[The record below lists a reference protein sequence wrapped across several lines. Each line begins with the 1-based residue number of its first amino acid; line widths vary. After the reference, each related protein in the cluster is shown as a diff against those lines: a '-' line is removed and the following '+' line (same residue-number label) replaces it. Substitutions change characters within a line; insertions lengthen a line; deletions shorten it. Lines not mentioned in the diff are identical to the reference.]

1 METTT
6 TDALRAVPLFATLD
20 DEALGHAA
28 AIATEIEFPRGAVLM
43 ERGLP
48 GAGLFV
54 ILEGAAT
61 VELRHR
67 SVEIGP
73 GNTVGEL
80 SLLTDNPVRVARVR
94 AASDLRALAI
104 AAAEFRDLLDQQP
117 RIALPML
124 SELARRLQDLIEHPA

>member
-6 TDALRAVPLFATLD
+6 TEALRAVPLFADLD

-28 AIATEIEFPRGAVLM
+28 AIATEVEFPRGTVLM

-54 ILEGAAT
+54 ILEGAVT

-67 SVEIGP
+67 SVELGP

-80 SLLTDNPVRVARVR
+80 SLLTDHPARVARVR
-94 AASDLRALAI
+94 AAGDLRALAI
-104 AAAEFRDLLDQQP
+104 AAADFRDLLHQQP